1 MTFLDQ
7 LEEMQYGMQLQAS
20 ISKDDDVRSYG
31 YAGKFVHKQQESF
44 SGAHNNTQQPIQ
56 LGIAL
61 LTFVVMV
68 YFLFFR
74 GL

>member
-1 MTFLDQ
+1 MLQ
-7 LEEMQYGMQLQAS
+7 SQAS
-20 ISKDDDVRSYG
+20 ISKDDDNDVHSYG

-44 SGAHNNTQQPIQ
+44 SSAHNNTQQPIQ